1 MLFVRAQKLFRKK
14 KSKKFPPTLKWVGT
28 SFFLKE
34 TEIYLPKICCCR
46 KRMEFRPESG
56 KSVFIVIV
64 SISQSF
70 TKQLQ
75 YLFSIFPPLTNKDCR
90 YFLFFIRN
98 KFICIGIVKEFHIR
112 HGVCFS
118 VECNV
123 FFGAIQDI

>member
-56 KSVFIVIV
+56 KSVLMAIV
-64 SISQSF
+64 SISKSF
-70 TKQLQ
+70 TKHFQ
-75 YLFSIFPPLTNKDCR
+75 YFFSVFPPLTNKEHRC
-90 YFLFFIRN
+90 LLSFIRN
-98 KFICIGIVKEFHIR
+98 KFICIGIVKEFHIS
-112 HGVCFS
+112 HGICFS
-118 VECNV
+118 VEYNV
-123 FFGAIQDI
+123 LFGAIQDT